1 MKCIIES
8 VQYGDLESLID
19 EYAKT
24 ILKAGFELERLGEGE
39 DAKLLIELSD
49 IEDLKKLTDA
59 VEKNIVFRRQYAC
72 DPYPTLTIYDDY
84 ME

>member
-1 MKCIIES
+1 
-8 VQYGDLESLID
+8 LENLID

-24 ILKAGFELERLGEGE
+24 ILKAGFTLERLGEGE
-39 DAKLLIELSD
+39 DAKLLIELSY

-59 VEKNIVFRRQYAC
+59 VEKNIVFYRQYTF
-72 DPYPTLTIYDDY
+72 DSYPRLTIYDDY